1 MNNFKYLLFLCL
13 SFGLFSSCEYDSFEE
28 ESGLK
33 GVEGTEQNPFIRL
46 DNSLQGS
53 AAVGE
58 DDGGIS
64 IEIQNLFPVETDVTV
79 TYSLGGTA
87 TFGEDYTI
95 SGATASGG
103 DIVVPF
109 DASTVGI
116 STAGLSI
123 DIINDCTI
131 EEGET
136 IVLELVDAK
145 ADDGS
150 AFDVGQGDLH
160 KAVTIALNEVESVVG
175 FAAMSTEYTDTEPVD
190 TVSVA
195 VGIADFNAAC
205 PPSYEV
211 TVDGSSTSTSFDLL
225 TTELVFD
232 GTTANLV
239 VEVEISAD
247 ADTDNDTVVLK
258 IAETTSTGIQIS
270 SDTHTINITDSDQ

>member
-33 GVEGTEQNPFIRL
+33 GIEGTEQNPFIRL

-53 AAVGE
+53 AAVAE
-58 DDGGIS
+58 DGGLS
-64 IEIQNLFPVETDVTV
+64 IELQNLFPVETDVTV

-109 DASTVGI
+109 DASIVGI
-116 STAGLSI
+116 STAGLVI
-123 DIINDCTI
+123 DVINDCIIEEAETITI
-131 EEGET
+131 ELT
-136 IVLELVDAK
+136 DAK

-160 KAVTIALNEVESVVG
+160 KSVTVTLSDVESVVG
-175 FAAMSTEYTDTEPVD
+175 FGAMTSAYTDTLAID
-190 TVSVA
+190 TVSIEF
-195 VGIADFNAAC
+195 GIADFNAAC

-211 TVDGSSTSTSFDLL
+211 TVDGSTTSTSFDLL
-225 TTELVFD
+225 TTALSFD
-232 GTTANLV
+232 GSSANLTID
-239 VEVEISAD
+239 VEISAD
-247 ADTDNDTVVLK
+247 ADTNDDTIVLK
-258 IAETTSTGIQIS
+258 VAETTNTGIVIS
-270 SDTHTINITDSDQ
+270 SDTHTINITDGDQ

>member
-1 MNNFKYLLFLCL
+1 V
-13 SFGLFSSCEYDSFEE
+13 LFSSCEYDSFEE

-123 DIINDCTI
+123 DIINDCDI

>member
-123 DIINDCTI
+123 DIINDCDI

>member
-1 MNNFKYLLFLCL
+1 ML
-13 SFGLFSSCEYDSFEE
+13 SSCEYDSFEE
-28 ESGLK
+28 ESGLG
-33 GVEGTEQNPFIRL
+33 GVQGTEQNAFVRL

-53 AAVGE
+53 ASAAE
-58 DDGGIS
+58 DDGVLS
-64 IEIQNLFPVETDVTV
+64 ITVENIFPVETNVTV
-79 TYSLGGTA
+79 TYSLDGTA

-95 SGATASGG
+95 AGATATGG
-103 DIVVPF
+103 DIAVIF
-109 DASTVGI
+109 DQSTVGT
-116 STAGLSI
+116 SVANI
-123 DIINDCTI
+123 DIEIIDDCIT

-145 ADDGS
+145 ADDGT
-150 AFDVGQGDLH
+150 AFNVGQGDLH
-160 KAVTIALNEVESVVG
+160 KSVTIALSEVEPVVG

-258 IAETTSTGIQIS
+258 ITETTSTGIQIS